1 MTYSTMYIDNIKLET
16 AFFMFLRTLL
26 ILRTDFRY
34 LFFKS
39 SDTLFLMLQ
48 LRVSNM
54 NLKIL
59 YINHY
64 DINLKKLQFVL
75 ETFRNFV

>member
-1 MTYSTMYIDNIKLET
+1 MYIDNIKLET

>member
-1 MTYSTMYIDNIKLET
+1 MYIDNIKLET
-16 AFFMFLRTLL
+16 AFLMFLRTLL